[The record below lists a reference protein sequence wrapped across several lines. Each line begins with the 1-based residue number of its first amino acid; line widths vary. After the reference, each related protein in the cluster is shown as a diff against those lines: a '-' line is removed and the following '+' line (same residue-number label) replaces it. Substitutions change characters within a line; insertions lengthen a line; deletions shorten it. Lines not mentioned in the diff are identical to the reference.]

1 MPVACQSRDLARPQ
15 ARIPVRVT
23 KKDSLYLQRIQG
35 FSFIYQWNFAYTRHK
50 ILRNNTQIFITWQNS
65 VRQKAK

>member
-23 KKDSLYLQRIQG
+23 KKQEPTESVCAGVL
-35 FSFIYQWNFAYTRHK
+35 NK
-50 ILRNNTQIFITWQNS
+50 IAFG
-65 VRQKAK
+65 

>member
-23 KKDSLYLQRIQG
+23 KKQKPTERSGFCYL
-35 FSFIYQWNFAYTRHK
+35 NFMTG
-50 ILRNNTQIFITWQNS
+50 IEGS
-65 VRQKAK
+65 GSE